1 MAAAT
6 IPVPAET
13 KSPAPILMELAIDRG
28 QFLAEV
34 QAATRVTEGKSTI
47 PILTHLLLKTTSNG
61 SLSVTGSDLQRTIT
75 TECPAAIKSQGAA
88 AVPAQ
93 KLLTY
98 LKLLPNGQVNLKLL
112 GNDRLQITAANSRT
126 KIPGMKP
133 ESYPAI
139 PVASGVLIRLSAR
152 ALRTVIR
159 QSLFAVATS
168 QDKYLL
174 NAGLLLL
181 RSDRMGMV
189 ATDGRRLSMVEVHD
203 EALAGEELRKVLLP
217 RECMSDLL
225 ALLSWSKEETVEFR
239 EDETCLY
246 FQLGHRKLSV
256 RKLTGQFPNYEA
268 ILPRDN
274 TNSVVL
280 ASSDLL
286 ASVQRVLQFADE
298 RSNAVK
304 LHLADNLLTLSASMA
319 NHGESQDSLPLSY
332 NATPVTI
339 GFNGAFLIEFIK
351 TIGAEGEL
359 RLSLKDSASAAVIT
373 PEAFNPEYQQRYV
386 VMPMRV

>member
-6 IPVPAET
+6 IPVPSEA
-13 KSPAPILMELAIDRG
+13 KVSNPSLMELAVDRA
-28 QFLAEV
+28 QFFAEV
-34 QAATRVTEGKSTI
+34 QAAARVTEGKSTV
-47 PILTHLLLKTTSNG
+47 PILTYLLLKTTADG
-61 SLSVTGSDLQRTIT
+61 ALSITGSDLQRTVT
-75 TECPAAIKSQGAA
+75 TECAAAVKTLGSA

-93 KLLTY
+93 KLLNY
-98 LKLLPNGQVNLKLL
+98 LKLL
-112 GNDRLQITAANSRT
+112 GNDQLQITAGHSRT
-126 KIPGMKP
+126 KFPGLG
-133 ESYPAI
+133 
-139 PVASGVLIRLSAR
+139 PVAYPSIRSPSGPCIRLSAR

-168 QDKYLL
+168 QDKFLL
-174 NAGLLLL
+174 NAGLLML

-203 EALAGEELRKVLLP
+203 EALAGGEMKKVLLP

-225 ALLSWSKEETVEFR
+225 ALFSWSKEETIEFS
-239 EDETCLY
+239 EDDTGLY
-246 FQLGHRKLSV
+246 FQIGPRKLSV

-274 TNSVVL
+274 SNYVVL
-280 ASSDLL
+280 AASDLL
-286 ASVQRVLQFADE
+286 GSVQRVLEFADE

-304 LHLADNLLTLSASMA
+304 LHLADNMLTVSASMA
-319 NHGESQDSLPLSY
+319 NRRESQESLPLNYSS
-332 NATPVTI
+332 TPVTI

-351 TIGAEGEL
+351 TIGAEGDV
-359 RLSLKDSASAAVIT
+359 RLALKDGSSAAVLT

>member
-6 IPVPAET
+6 IPVPSEA
-13 KSPAPILMELAIDRG
+13 KGPNPSLMELAVDRA
-28 QFLAEV
+28 QFFAEV
-34 QAATRVTEGKSTI
+34 QAAGRVTEGKSTV
-47 PILTHLLLKTTSNG
+47 PILTHLLLKTTADG
-61 SLSVTGSDLQRTIT
+61 ALSITGSDLQRTLT
-75 TECPAAIKSQGAA
+75 TECAAAVKTQGSA

-93 KLLTY
+93 KLLNY
-98 LKLLPNGQVNLKLL
+98 LKLLPNGRINLKLL
-112 GNDRLQITAANSRT
+112 GNDQLQITAGHSRT
-126 KIPGMKP
+126 KFPGLEPAAYPSIPSP
-133 ESYPAI
+133 
-139 PVASGVLIRLSAR
+139 SGPCIRLSAR

-168 QDKYLL
+168 QDKFLL
-174 NAGLLLL
+174 NAGLLML

-203 EALAGEELRKVLLP
+203 EALAGGEMKKVLLP

-225 ALLSWSKEETVEFR
+225 ALFSWSKEETVEFR
-239 EDETCLY
+239 EDDTSLY
-246 FQLGHRKLSV
+246 FQIGPRKLSV

-274 TNSVVL
+274 SNYVVL
-280 ASSDLL
+280 AASDLL
-286 ASVQRVLQFADE
+286 SSVQRVLEFADE

-304 LHLADNLLTLSASMA
+304 LHLADNMLTVSASMA
-319 NHGESQDSLPLSY
+319 NRGESHESLPLSY
-332 NATPVTI
+332 SSAPVTI

-351 TIGAEGEL
+351 TIGADGEI
-359 RLSLKDSASAAVIT
+359 RLALKDGNSAAVLT